1 MGKKPVLS
9 PRKPPTPEE
18 MARRARFV
26 ASGSAEESARPD
38 TDASNATAMGVQS
51 KVGSDSMASRRSSV
65 KTSGRSKSVQLRA
78 DGREVRRHTIYLSVP
93 LAKALAHYCV
103 EHDTE
108 MSAVVAEA
116 VSRLIEKN
124 RS

>member
-1 MGKKPVLS
+1 MGKKPTLS
-9 PRKPPTPEE
+9 PRMPPTPEE
-18 MARRARFV
+18 LDRRTQFV
-26 ASGSAEESARPD
+26 ASGSVEAPSQPTVGAVAGVVPASRTKRAVGAKTSRRPD
-38 TDASNATAMGVQS
+38 AQASMRHKA
-51 KVGSDSMASRRSSV
+51 
-65 KTSGRSKSVQLRA
+65 VQLRA

-116 VSRLIEKN
+116 VSHHLENER
-124 RS
+124 R